1 MDIIGSYSL
10 IRFNYPDESQI
21 PEEFRELIGI
31 GKKVIE
37 VDVFGKKWYLSTL
50 EEWEMREINMNYG
63 SAPMMNLEYL
73 KRVDILTF
81 SIIKIEDGSN
91 QYDFI
96 SEEKKPIL
104 RSILLSLDTKVI
116 DVLYNA
122 YLLLVK
128 KSTEEFMKKYSNILE
143 DISKQ
148 IDEQ

>member
-37 VDVFGKKWYLSTL
+37 VDVFGKKWHLSTL

-81 SIIKIEDGSN
+81 SIVKIEDGSN

>member
-21 PEEFRELIGI
+21 PEEFRELVGI